1 RHIWGEECRP
11 GYGLYD
17 RGLGIMY
24 LWGIWD
30 SLERA
35 GRNA

>member
-1 RHIWGEECRP
+1 MIWGEQGRP

-24 LWGIWD
+24 LQGLWD
-30 SLERA
+30 AIAA
-35 GRNA
+35 GARQK